1 MEVEGMELGLKRR
14 QSENVL
20 ISEGEA
26 DAEGKDLCQC
36 VQVWARK
43 HHHIISKSYTHRQRT
58 LARWG
63 CRARIHS
70 KCLLSLAVNGSW
82 LKETWCGVS
91 AKAKAKGMIV
101 DLEFAGPISNPDS
114 PLILIFTF
122 YD

>member
-1 MEVEGMELGLKRR
+1 MQR
-14 QSENVL
+14 
-20 ISEGEA
+20 GETCA
-26 DAEGKDLCQC
+26 SASKSG
-36 VQVWARK
+36 
-43 HHHIISKSYTHRQRT
+43 HGSIIISKSYTHRQRT
-58 LARWG
+58 LPRWG

-82 LKETWCGVS
+82 LKETWCGSVR
-91 AKAKAKGMIV
+91 AKAKGKGMIV